1 MTDKQE
7 QLSQNLDRV
16 NMWIGNCD
24 QKASFLLAVVGMV
37 VTVICTSNV
46 FTKVKEIIITPFVTY
61 LTDKSGSFCLSRFL
75 ISILFFGGL
84 ICLLVSIFYLL
95 RCLMAKTNPNDYKQ
109 PGMVEK
115 SRLFYGSIANMK
127 YEEFCSDENNFDSDL
142 QSQIYTNSVICS
154 QKFENY
160 KTALRFTF
168 KALPLLVAAFILL
181 LFI

>member
-24 QKASFLLAVVGMV
+24 QKASFLLALLGVV
-37 VTVICTSNV
+37 VTVICTSDV
-46 FTKVKEIIITPFVTY
+46 FTKIKEIIIIPFVTY
-61 LTDKSGSFCLSRFL
+61 LTDKSGSFCFSRLL
-75 ISILFFGGL
+75 IAILFFGGL
-84 ICLLVSIFYLL
+84 ICLLVSIFFLL
-95 RCLMAKTNPNDYKQ
+95 RCLMAKTNPEDYRK

-115 SRLFYGSIANMK
+115 SRLFYGSIANMT
-127 YEEFCSDENNFDSDL
+127 YEEFCRDENNYDSDL

-160 KTALRFTF
+160 KKALRSTF
-168 KALPLLVAAFILL
+168 RALPLLVAAFILL
-181 LFI
+181 LFV

>member
-24 QKASFLLAVVGMV
+24 QKASFLLALVGVV
-37 VTVICTSNV
+37 VTVICTSDV

-61 LTDKSGSFCLSRFL
+61 LTDKSGSFCFSRFL
-75 ISILFFGGL
+75 IAILFFGGL
-84 ICLLVSIFYLL
+84 TCLLVSIFYLL
-95 RCLMAKTNPNDYKQ
+95 RCLMAKTNPKDYSK

-115 SRLFYGSIANMK
+115 SRLFFGSIANMT
-127 YEEFCSDENNFDSDL
+127 YEEFCRDDNNFDNDL

-154 QKFENY
+154 QKFKNY

-168 KALPLLVAAFILL
+168 WALPMLVVAFTLL
-181 LFI
+181 LFV